1 MRRSAIAAVLFALA
15 CTATAQQIDAK
26 KKTDLELIQ
35 GTWWIVG
42 LESGGKQQSDKGF
55 KGNSFMFS
63 KAKGLNAAVLVER
76 AYVPVEFT
84 FSLDPDKSPKEINL
98 TAKGNKALGIYK
110 LDGDDL
116 TICMSV
122 GSSRPIEFA
131 TRPGGDTEKFTLK
144 RNRWERYSEKGLGFS
159 IEFPGRPTESK
170 QTIDGPGG
178 RTTVRILSVRSEME
192 RITYSVSITPLPGKL
207 SPAEVDSA
215 LDAAQKF
222 IMAELDRDADATVK
236 ADSKL
241 TNPPPGVT
249 AARELTIAMRLPQS
263 RDRGAM
269 RVRLYATA
277 ERIVAL
283 TVSGTEEV
291 TRSPSVSRFWSS
303 FRTPAE
309 KRKDFPSK
317 QR

>member
-1 MRRSAIAAVLFALA
+1 MDRRSGKRRQAAIRQGVQGEQLHVLEGQGVERRSA
-15 CTATAQQIDAK
+15 
-26 KKTDLELIQ
+26 
-35 GTWWIVG
+35 G
-42 LESGGKQQSDKGF
+42 
-55 KGNSFMFS
+55 
-63 KAKGLNAAVLVER
+63 R
-76 AYVPVEFT
+76 APYVPVEFT

-122 GSSRPIEFA
+122 GGSRPSEFA
-131 TRPGGDTEKFTLK
+131 TRPGGDTETFTLK

-170 QTIDGPGG
+170 QTVDGPGG

-222 IMAELDRDADATVK
+222 ILAELDRDADATVE
-236 ADSKL
+236 AETKL

-249 AARELTIAMRLPQS
+249 VARELTIAMRLPQS